1 MELIYFISGI
11 LTVGVVYGVRLLSKV
26 KSSHTELLAKY
37 QSHSNISSIRY
48 SEMGD
53 MIEEMK
59 VYVGDIQ
66 GKLSKDSYKETV
78 KLNSRKDLLIYCYR
92 VAGTVGIM
100 MAKILKV
107 YKKSSLRSAIDLG
120 IAMQLTNI
128 SRDVIE
134 DSKNNRFYIDENFE
148 KRSQTK
154 CSMTTW
160 AENNCWLAAAL
171 EQAALLAKLSPKE

>member
-78 KLNSRKDLLIYCYR
+78 KLKKVLDTFNTDLAR
-92 VAGTVGIM
+92 VE
-100 MAKILKV
+100 KKV
-107 YKKSSLRSAIDLG
+107 SSDIDLTEKSFTKVFSE
-120 IAMQLTNI
+120 IQQLKNTI
-128 SRDVIE
+128 KALKE
-134 DSKNNRFYIDENFE
+134 DLNFLNRY
-148 KRSQTK
+148 
-154 CSMTTW
+154 
-160 AENNCWLAAAL
+160 
-171 EQAALLAKLSPKE
+171 